1 VVAKTGTLNFAS
13 SLAGYVPAPDGRQ
26 MAFAI
31 FTADDKRRRVL
42 KKDERE
48 RPEGGRAWNR
58 RSKALQQT
66 LLERWGG
73 VYGG

>member
-1 VVAKTGTLNFAS
+1 VSALVVDHGE
-13 SLAGYVPAPDGRQ
+13 
-26 MAFAI
+26 MAFEVI
-31 FTADDKRRRVL
+31 LGLRKRRRVL
-42 KKDERE
+42 KKNERE